1 MDPTYDQI
9 GRTFDAQTSEAGAA
23 RAEDLPATPHA
34 SASGGA
40 EGEASEAAGSVDK
53 IRDILFGVQMRD
65 YDKRFAGVEERL
77 SRELAALKDETTR
90 RFDALQASMREALD
104 NIGQRLT
111 TEQETRTNTVQALG
125 HDLGRQLSDQGQQ
138 ITSEL
143 VRRFD
148 ELSASLE
155 RQAGA
160 LRHEKTDRATLAAL
174 LTEMAQRLNSGRQG
188 A

>member
-9 GRTFDAQTSEAGAA
+9 GTTLDAHGSEAGAA
-23 RAEDLPATPHA
+23 RAEERAHEQGHVPDAGDT
-34 SASGGA
+34 G
-40 EGEASEAAGSVDK
+40 AGSVDK

-65 YDKRFAGVEERL
+65 YDRRFAGVEERL
-77 SRELAALKDETTR
+77 SRELATLRDETAQ
-90 RFDALQASMREALD
+90 RFEALQNSLREGLDALH
-104 NIGQRLT
+104 NRLNG
-111 TEQETRTNTVQALG
+111 EQQTRGDSLQSLG
-125 HDLGRQLSDQGQQ
+125 NDLRRQLSEQGHQ
-138 ITSEL
+138 ISSEL

-155 RQAGA
+155 RQAGS

-174 LTEMAQRLNSGRQG
+174 LTEMAQRLHGQG

>member
-1 MDPTYDQI
+1 MDPTHGQI
-9 GRTFDAQTSEAGAA
+9 GTTYDAQTSEAGAA
-23 RAEDLPATPHA
+23 HAEDRPAAPPPMA
-34 SASGGA
+34 DAA
-40 EGEASEAAGSVDK
+40 EAPEAAGSVDK

-90 RFDALQASMREALD
+90 RFDALQASMHEALD
-104 NIGQRLT
+104 NLGHRLNG
-111 TEQETRTNTVQALG
+111 EQQTRTEAVQTLG
-125 HDLGRQLSDQGQQ
+125 QDLGRQLSEQGQQ

-148 ELSASLE
+148 ELSSSLE
-155 RQAGA
+155 RQAGS

-174 LTEMAQRLNSGRQG
+174 LTEMAQRLNSGQG